1 MTNLKQIS
9 PQADKSLHKLSREI
23 GRAEALIEEGTKI
36 KDDSW
41 KLVFDA
47 FSEFDVE
54 EPKFYAD
61 DGFTLVRQSRQGSPK
76 LDEAKLEELLKL
88 EFPEPST
95 FNRLWNLITDRK
107 VNTLKLEQAV
117 QAGKVPA
124 HILET
129 AITMPPL
136 TYARVRRPWSKDDA
150 EKAHIFGVE
159 KRSE

>member
-1 MTNLKQIS
+1 MTTLRQIS

-23 GRAEALIEEGTKI
+23 GRAEALIEEGTQL
-36 KDDSW
+36 KDESW
-41 KLVFDA
+41 KEVFEA

-54 EPKFYAD
+54 EPKFIAD
-61 DGFTLVRQSRQGSPK
+61 DGFTLTRQSRQGSPK
-76 LDEAKLEELLKL
+76 LDEAKLEELLKQ
-88 EFPEPST
+88 EFPETST
-95 FNRLWNLITDRK
+95 FNRLWNQITDRK

-136 TYARVRRPWSKDDA
+136 IYARVRRAWTKQDA
-150 EKAHIFGVE
+150 ERAHIFGVE
-159 KRSE
+159 KHE